1 MTPEKNLADLKRIK
15 VELIL
20 LDNEILSLREENIL
34 LKQAVI
40 FWAPESSDW
49 EHYDKVIN
57 IVSKKQ

>member
-1 MTPEKNLADLKRIK
+1 MTLGNALDKTLNDLKK
-15 VELIL
+15 ANDEIL
-20 LDNEILSLREENIL
+20 LLREENIL